1 MIQLLQLSG
10 TFTIIN
16 TFKRSSEKMDIM
28 HEQMGDIIREIEDI
42 EVQMLYLKNSIRDK
56 EFF

>member
-1 MIQLLQLSG
+1 
-10 TFTIIN
+10 
-16 TFKRSSEKMDIM
+16 M